1 MKKIIVIIAAAL
13 ISAMSLF
20 AQDAKS
26 IYNKYSDND
35 KVSAVYVS
43 PSMFKMMGKLPDLN
57 AGDSNVNL
65 SGIIQTLKGFYLL
78 NSENPTVNKG
88 LKDDVKKLTAKGD
101 YDLLMEAKDSGETVR
116 IYTVGNEKTVNNLV
130 MFVEDGSEITFICLD
145 GQIPRDKLE
154 KVLAEQMN

>member
-1 MKKIIVIIAAAL
+1 M
-13 ISAMSLF
+13 
-20 AQDAKS
+20 
-26 IYNKYSDND
+26 
-35 KVSAVYVS
+35 
-43 PSMFKMMGKLPDLN
+43 
-57 AGDSNVNL
+57 
-65 SGIIQTLKGFYLL
+65 
-78 NSENPTVNKG
+78 NKG